1 MQRIEPFGGAV
12 YYQFEMWQNE
22 SALQHGIFTRLGGS
36 SRAPFAALNVGSTV
50 GDNPEHVRA
59 NLNQIYETLGVD
71 GRRACTVW
79 QVHSA
84 DCVIAEQ
91 RHPIQDW
98 LAQADGMVTN
108 RRGVPLIMRFADCV
122 PILLYDPRR
131 RAIGIAH
138 AGWRGTVR
146 GIAQSV
152 LRTMQAA
159 YGTQPADVQAAIGPS
174 ISVERY
180 QVGEEVV
187 QAVAQAFGT
196 IDGLIRRAED
206 GSAYLDLW
214 EANRLALERAGVRQI
229 EISGICTAAHT
240 DEFYSHRAENGK
252 TGRFAAVFMLRE

>member
-1 MQRIEPFGGAV
+1 MRRIEPFGGAV
-12 YYQFEMWQNE
+12 YYQFEQWANE

-36 SRAPFAALNVGSTV
+36 SQAPFAALNVGSTV
-50 GDNPEHVRA
+50 GDDPAHVRA
-59 NLNQIYETLGVD
+59 NLRQIYETLDVD
-71 GRRACTVW
+71 GKRACTVW

-84 DCVIAEQ
+84 DCIVVNQ
-91 RHPIQDW
+91 PHPSQDW

-138 AGWRGTVR
+138 AGWRGTIR
-146 GIAQSV
+146 GVAQSL
-152 LRTMQAA
+152 LRTMQSA

-174 ISVERY
+174 ISAARY
-180 QVGEEVV
+180 QVGAEVV
-187 QAVAQAFGT
+187 QAVASAYGT
-196 IDGLIRRAED
+196 LDGLIQRAED
-206 GSAYLDLW
+206 GSAYFDLW
-214 EANRLALERAGVRQI
+214 EANRRALERQGVRQI
-229 EISGICTAAHT
+229 EISGICTATRT

>member
-1 MQRIEPFGGAV
+1 MRRIEPPGGAV
-12 YYQFEMWQNE
+12 YYQFELWTNE
-22 SALQHGIFTRLGGS
+22 SALQHGIFTRLGGNS
-36 SRAPFAALNVGSTV
+36 QAPFAALNVGSTV
-50 GDNPEHVRA
+50 GDDPQRVRA
-59 NLNQIYETLGVD
+59 NLNQIYETLGAD

-84 DCVIAEQ
+84 TCIAVEQ
-91 RHPIQDW
+91 PHPTQDW

-108 RRGVPLIMRFADCV
+108 RRGVPLIMRFADCT
-122 PILLYDPRR
+122 PILLYDPRQ

-146 GIAQSV
+146 GAAQSL
-152 LRTMQAA
+152 LRTMQTV

-174 ISVERY
+174 ISAARY

-196 IDGLIRRAED
+196 TDGLIRRAED
-206 GSAYLDLW
+206 GSAYFDLW
-214 EANRLALERAGVRQI
+214 EANRQALLRAGVRQI
-229 EISGICTAAHT
+229 EISGICTATRT